1 RIVEALAA
9 GPDLSLRFVP
19 VVDGATLPAD
29 PFSPA
34 SPLSATVPILTG
46 SNECEGIP
54 YGNPDDPYW
63 SSEPGDDAALRARVQ
78 QLVPISDPDAASLV
92 ALYRS
97 HRSGQT
103 AADLAAV
110 IAGDASDLRA
120 AAFQIAAA

>member
-1 RIVEALAA
+1 MPAERVINALSS

-54 YGNPDDPYW
+54 YGNPDDPAGARSRSTTRRCVPAC
-63 SSEPGDDAALRARVQ
+63 SSSCR
-78 QLVPISDPDAASLV
+78 
-92 ALYRS
+92 
-97 HRSGQT
+97 
-103 AADLAAV
+103 
-110 IAGDASDLRA
+110 
-120 AAFQIAAA
+120 

>member
-1 RIVEALAA
+1 IPPAQAARLLALPAERIVEALSMPA
-9 GPDLSLRFVP
+9 PDLSLRFVP
-19 VVDGATLPAD
+19 VVDGRTLPAD

-63 SSEPGDDAALRARVQ
+63 TSAPSDDAALRVRLRAAVPMSDEEAART
-78 QLVPISDPDAASLV
+78 I

-97 HRSGQT
+97 HR
-103 AADLAAV
+103 
-110 IAGDASDLRA
+110 
-120 AAFQIAAA
+120 